1 MHRAAKWQV
10 TSLEKADS
18 LQFSFNYESGESS
31 LIRQRMGKSEDSINN
46 VYKSQGKVDSPD
58 SPLGTKQGESG
69 PGELPDCPVCGA
81 NEWTYSPDGD
91 LVCPCGKSLKDG
103 GR

>member
-18 LQFSFNYESGESS
+18 LQSSFNYESGESS

-58 SPLGTKQGESG
+58 SPLAIKRVTLGRVSYRIARLVAVTSG
-69 PGELPDCPVCGA
+69 HIHRTASCYVRVA
-81 NEWTYSPDGD
+81 SP
-91 LVCPCGKSLKDG
+91 
-103 GR
+103 